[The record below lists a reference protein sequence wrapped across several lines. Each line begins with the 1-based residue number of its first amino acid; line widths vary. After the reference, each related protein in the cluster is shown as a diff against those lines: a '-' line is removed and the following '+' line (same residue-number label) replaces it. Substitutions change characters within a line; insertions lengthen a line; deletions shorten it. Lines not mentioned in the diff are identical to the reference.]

1 MDDSGGA
8 TDPRSGASARGPSG
22 TAGPPTSRAV
32 AMFAIVFLVLGLIGA
47 AAWFVG
53 GSPAEETFCTM
64 EGRVDPVT
72 GEIYGRDPGQGCR
85 FVDADGNVLPG
96 Q

>member
-1 MDDSGGA
+1 MDD
-8 TDPRSGASARGPSG
+8 DSAADVPSG
-22 TAGPPTSRAV
+22 DGIHAGPAGKPSPPTSRAV

-53 GSPAEETFCTM
+53 GTSPPPKSCSAEALVRD
-64 EGRVDPVT
+64 GVT
-72 GEIYGRDPGQGCR
+72 YGRDIDQDCK
-85 FVDADGNVLPG
+85 FVDAAGNLLPG